1 MKGNGRI
8 MDITPLKLSVTN
20 CFLVKARDHYV
31 LIDTG
36 YEDDWDLFC
45 ARLKEADVGLFQIN
59 HVILTHHH
67 DDHCGLLN
75 NILRENNSIK
85 VVMSHRCKDPL
96 SEGKNDLTNVCLL
109 NKRIAFLMRGGRL
122 YLSLLF
128 KKVVAKEEM
137 DTFPPYQLRNHD
149 ILVTGDTGLRE
160 IGIPLDGKIIEMP
173 GHTIDS
179 VSILFDDGDCLI
191 GDAAANVNFLQF
203 LGAKYCADLITDMD
217 AFYESWEKVMRL
229 GAHWIYPGHGIPFV
243 VDKLKANLGKN
254 EAKNLVPYHPK

>member
-1 MKGNGRI
+1 MSDGLCMI
-8 MDITPLKLSVTN
+8 IPFKLSLTN
-20 CFLVKARDHYV
+20 CFLVKAGDHYV

-36 YEDDWDLFC
+36 YVDEWDLFRR
-45 ARLKEADVGLFQIN
+45 RLNEKRVELSQIS
-59 HVILTHHH
+59 HIILTHHH

-75 NILRENNSIK
+75 NILQKNDSIP
-85 VVMSHRCKDPL
+85 VVMSHRCKDLL

-109 NKRIAFLMRGGRL
+109 NQRIAFLMRGGRL
-122 YLSLLF
+122 YLSLLL

-137 DTFPPYQLRNHD
+137 DTFPPYQLRSHD

-179 VSILFDDGDCLI
+179 VSILLDDGDCLI

-229 GAHWIYPGHGIPFV
+229 GARWIYPAHGSPFV

-254 EAKNLVPYHPK
+254 ETKNLVPYHPR